1 VAAVVRKVCG
11 LTHRFHVEHRETT
24 SYLQGQRLLVLQR
37 LRNTGRCGVA
47 IGIALLGIFLSAST
61 HAAVFTVN
69 SPVDVSDASPGNGIC
84 ETAPGNGACTLR
96 AAIQESNAL
105 AGIDQINLPPN
116 TYVLT
121 LVSELAITD
130 SLTITGGGAS
140 TTIIDGN
147 RGARPDSRVLVLGS
161 GVTVNISGV
170 TIRNGGA
177 GDIGGGVFNA
187 GTLTLTNSTV
197 SGNNADENGGG
208 IYNDNGGTA
217 MLTNIT
223 VSGNNAAED
232 GGGIFNFGTL
242 TLTNS
247 TVSGNNAGDDAGGI
261 FNVTGGTAMLTN
273 ITVSGNNAA
282 DGGGGIRNS
291 GTLTLTNSTVS
302 GNNAGQNGGGIYNFL
317 GTAKSFNST
326 ITDNRSDADLNG
338 TGVGGGV
345 HNDAAASFSFQNTIL
360 AGNFETQLVGS
371 VFVATTGECDG
382 TITSSGN
389 NLMKNYDTS
398 HCTIIGNPLLA
409 DPKLSPLQNNGGPT
423 QTHALLAGSPAIDA
437 GNPNGCLDTTGAPLQ
452 IDQRG
457 LPRATDGNGDG
468 TVACDIGAF
477 ELDGQNVSPMVSIG
491 DVTVTEGSSGTVN
504 ATFQVTLSAPT
515 SQQVTVTFST
525 GNGTAMAGTDYVGTS
540 GTVTFNA
547 GETSKTITVVVNG
560 DTINEPNET
569 FFVNLS
575 NPVNATI
582 ADGQGLGTIINDDTP
597 LPNVAINDVSIG
609 EGNSGTTNAVFTVN
623 LSAASGQIVTV
634 TYSTANGTAT
644 AGSDYVATSGTLI
657 FNPGETTK
665 SLAVMING
673 DTFSEPNETF
683 FVNLTSATNSIIA
696 DGQGIG
702 TIVDDDG
709 APDVRLG
716 NISTRSR
723 VLAGD
728 NVMVGGFII
737 DGLTPLRV
745 LVRSRGPSLAAPP
758 FFVPGTLANP
768 SLRLFSGQNV
778 IAQND
783 NWQDAPSCSGG
794 FPCEGAA
801 QITSTGLDPCQPNS
815 GQAGPPPNCNLES
828 AILITLPPGAY
839 TAVVTGA
846 NGETGVGLVEI
857 FEADNSIEAE
867 LSNISTRSFVQT
879 GDDVMI
885 GGLIIEGNAPA
896 TVLIRA
902 RGPSMSCAPFFV
914 PGTLADPFLQLFSGQ
929 NVIAQNNNWQDAPS
943 CTGFVCGN
951 AAQIAATGLDPCQAN
966 PGQTTTPP
974 SCAQEPAILITLP
987 PGAYTAG
994 VSGVGGGTGVGLVEA
1009 FQMN

>member
-1 VAAVVRKVCG
+1 MVRKVCG
-11 LTHRFHVEHRETT
+11 PTHRFHVEHRETT
-24 SYLQGQRLLVLQR
+24 SYLQEQRLLVWQR
-37 LRNTGRCGVA
+37 LRNKGRYGVA

-69 SPVDVSDASPGNGIC
+69 SPVDLSDASPGNGIC
-84 ETAPGNGACTLR
+84 ETAPGNGTCTLR

-105 AGIDQINLPPN
+105 AGIDQINLPPGS
-116 TYVLT
+116 YVLT
-121 LVSELAITD
+121 LVSDLAITD
-130 SLTITGGGAS
+130 SLTVTGSAAS
-140 TTIIDGN
+140 TTIVDGN
-147 RGARPDSRVLVLGS
+147 RAARPDSRVLVLGS
-161 GVTVNISGV
+161 GITVNISGV
-170 TIRNGGA
+170 TIRNGGSS
-177 GDIGGGVFNA
+177 DVGGGVFNA
-187 GTLTLTNSTV
+187 GILTLTNSIV
-197 SGNNADENGGG
+197 SGNTADENGGG

-217 MLTNIT
+217 MLTNII
-223 VSGNNAAED
+223 VSGNNAGED
-232 GGGIFNFGTL
+232 GGGIFNFGAL

-261 FNVTGGTAMLTN
+261 FNVTGGTAMLSN
-273 ITVSGNNAA
+273 ITVSGNNAS

-291 GTLTLTNSTVS
+291 GTLILTNSTVS
-302 GNNAGQNGGGIYNFL
+302 GNNAGGNGGGIYNFL
-317 GTAKSFNST
+317 GTAKSFSST

-345 HNDAAASFSFQNTIL
+345 HNDAAAAFSFQNTIL
-360 AGNFETQLVGS
+360 AGNFETQLVAS
-371 VFVATTGECDG
+371 VFVAITGECDG
-382 TITSSGN
+382 TITSNGN
-389 NLMKNYDTS
+389 NLMKNYDTG
-398 HCTIIGNPLLA
+398 HCTVVGNTLLG
-409 DPKLSPLQNNGGPT
+409 DPKLSPLQNNGGST

-437 GNPNGCLDTTGAPLQ
+437 GNPNGCLDNSGAPLP

-457 LPRATDGNGDG
+457 LPRTTDGNGDG

-477 ELDGQNVSPMVSIG
+477 ELDGQNVSPMVSIS
-491 DVTVTEGSSGTVN
+491 DVTVTEGNAGTVN

-525 GNGTAMAGTDYVGTS
+525 ADGTALAGTDYVGTS

-547 GETSKTITVVVNG
+547 GETSKTIAVVVNG
-560 DTINEPNET
+560 DTINEPDET

-582 ADGQGLGTIINDDTP
+582 ADGQGLGTIINDDTS
-597 LPNVAINDVSIG
+597 LPSVSINDVSVA
-609 EGNSGTTNAVFTVN
+609 EGNSGTTNAIFTVN

-644 AGSDYVATSGTLI
+644 ARSDYVATSGVLT

-665 SLAVMING
+665 TLAVMVNG

-683 FVNLTSATNSIIA
+683 FVNLTSATSAIIA

-723 VLAGD
+723 VLTSD
-728 NVMVGGFII
+728 NVMIGGFII

-745 LVRSRGPSLAAPP
+745 LVRSRGPSLAAAP

-783 NWQDAPSCSGG
+783 NWQDAPSCSAG

-801 QITSTGLDPCQPNS
+801 QITSTGLDPCQPNP
-815 GQAGPPPNCNLES
+815 GQAGAPPNCNLES
-828 AILITLPPGAY
+828 AILITLPPGGY
-839 TAVVTGA
+839 TAVVSGT

-857 FEADNSIEAE
+857 FEADDGIEAE

-902 RGPSMSCAPFFV
+902 RGPSMSGAPFFV

-966 PGQTTTPP
+966 PGQTTNPP
-974 SCAQEPAILITLP
+974 SCAQESAILITLP
-987 PGAYTAG
+987 PGAYTAV

-1009 FQMN
+1009 FQTN